1 LNVKHIFVE
10 SKEQTCYIGFIGGED
25 MLELYANIKK
35 QRTERGW
42 SQDELAKR
50 AGYTDRSSIA
60 KIEKGLVDLPQSKIA
75 QFARIFGVTSSMLM
89 GDDGISDTVD
99 PSIFPNIHPIATKTF
114 PLFDGIAAGEPRLM
128 PDGIT
133 LYVDATIDIQADFV
147 LKVHGDSM
155 TGARINDG
163 DYVFIRQQPEVENG
177 EIAAVAIGDEATLKR
192 FFKYGDMV
200 VLRSENPAY
209 KEMTYA
215 GPDLDQVRVMGKAVA
230 FQSDVR

>member
-1 LNVKHIFVE
+1 MTLGEIIKAYRSDHQMSMDAFAERSGI
-10 SKEQTCYIGFIGGED
+10 SKAYISL
-25 MLELYANIKK
+25 LEKNQHPKTGKPIVPSLVILK
-35 QRTERGW
+35 QAADGMNMNF
-42 SQDELAKR
+42 DVLLKMVD
-50 AGYTDRSSIA
+50 GY
-60 KIEKGLVDLPQSKIA
+60 VDLSTNI
-75 QFARIFGVTSSMLM
+75 
-89 GDDGISDTVD
+89 
-99 PSIFPNIHPIATKTF
+99 PSYPNIRPITTKTF

-133 LYVDATIDIQADFV
+133 LYVDASIEIQADFV

-192 FFKYGDMV
+192 FYKYGDMV
-200 VLRSENPAY
+200 VLRAENPEY

-215 GPDLDQVRVMGKAVA
+215 GENLGQIRVLGKAVA

>member
-1 LNVKHIFVE
+1 M
-10 SKEQTCYIGFIGGED
+10 G
-25 MLELYANIKK
+25 
-35 QRTERGW
+35 
-42 SQDELAKR
+42 
-50 AGYTDRSSIA
+50 
-60 KIEKGLVDLPQSKIA
+60 KIA
-75 QFARIFGVTSSMLM
+75 DVLGVNPAWLM
-89 GDDGISDTVD
+89 GFDAPKYRHSLST
-99 PSIFPNIHPIATKTF
+99 PSFPNIRPITTKTF

-133 LYVDATIDIQADFV
+133 LYVDASIEIQADFV

-192 FFKYGDMV
+192 FYKYGDMV
-200 VLRSENPAY
+200 VLRAENPEY

-215 GPDLDQVRVMGKAVA
+215 GENLGQIRVLGKAVA